1 MLVKVALA
9 LLAAAGQDA
18 SGSYRLPFE
27 DGKTYPLTQGNNGS
41 LSHTGYCQ
49 YAFDFGMPEGTRVCA
64 ARGGKVIEAK
74 EDLVKGGS
82 GGGNQ
87 VKIDHG
93 DGTVGC
99 YFHLKHEGAL
109 VEVGDVVLQGDVIGL
124 SGMTGFATGPHLHF
138 QVDRGGKS
146 IPVSFGD
153 VETDQG
159 VPVSGKGYTSR
170 NTPGIPAET
179 KDRLSALAR
188 AAKLA
193 EQEGAWGLTYLA
205 SKKFAEEKLKVPYPP
220 QDDARRKAEEIV
232 RKAEEAA
239 RSPEPAVLLQAR
251 HAFEGVPVKGIA
263 QGAEAARG
271 SPGYAEAKARAWLWE
286 RFYKGLKDEVEGR
299 LPGARTRY
307 RNVLAGKPDD
317 EIRKRTEARLAA
329 VEARLQELLT
339 RPAPRGGR

>member
-1 MLVKVALA
+1 MLVKAALILA
-9 LLAAAGQDA
+9 LQA
-18 SGSYRLPFE
+18 SSYRLPFE
-27 DGKTYPLTQGNNGS
+27 DGRTYPLTQGNGGS

-49 YAFDFGMPEGTRVCA
+49 YAFDFGMPEGTKICA
-64 ARGGKVIEAK
+64 ARGGKVVEAK

-87 VKIDHG
+87 IKIDHG

-146 IPVSFGD
+146 TAVAFEDAEGD
-153 VETDQG
+153 AG
-159 VPVSGKGYTSR
+159 VPQSGKSYTSK

-179 KDRLSALAR
+179 KDKLSALAR

-193 EQEGAWGLTYLA
+193 EQEGAWGLAYLA
-205 SKKFAEEKLKVPYPP
+205 SRRFADEKLKVAYPP
-220 QDDARRKAEEIV
+220 QEDARRKLEEIL

-239 RSPEPAVLLQAR
+239 ASPDPTLLLQAR
-251 HAFEGVPVKGIA
+251 HAYEGVPTKAVA
-263 QGAEAARG
+263 QAADAAKER
-271 SPGYAEAKARAWLWE
+271 PGYAEAKARAWYWE
-286 RFYKGLKDEVEGR
+286 KYYKGLKDEIEGKV
-299 LPGARTRY
+299 LNARTHY
-307 RNVLAGKPDD
+307 KNILANKPD
-317 EIRKRTEARLAA
+317 EELRKRAEARLAA
-329 VEARLQELLT
+329 VDSRL
-339 RPAPRGGR
+339 RR